1 MPTLTPLLSIQ
12 HTSKT
17 YDGTPALVDAALDVM
32 PGEVH
37 ALMGENGA
45 GKSTLIKILAGV
57 VRPDRAEIRISG
69 QPVSIHNPKEAYDRG
84 LRFIH
89 QELQIVPQVS
99 VAENLALSQPYPRW
113 LGVLVDWRKLHQQ
126 ANRALERLGISHI
139 DPRQPM
145 ARLSVGDRMLVK
157 IASAFASSTQA
168 ASIYVL
174 DEPTAALNA
183 SESQRLFAVI
193 RELKAQGCGILYV
206 SHRMDEVFEIC
217 NTVTVMRDGRVIST
231 QAIQQTSRGG
241 LIRLMTGREVSHAY
255 PPRTQSHG
263 PQVVLEGRG
272 LLNGVDFQVRAGEIL
287 GIAGLA
293 GAGQSELLK
302 AIMGALPSTVGT
314 LSLEGQPMRPAHPAD
329 GWEEGFAFVPQERR
343 EQGLVLSRSVREN
356 ISLPHLRR
364 LSTSGV
370 LLDVGRETRLA
381 DDLGKQVRLK
391 ATSNRQLTRQLSGG
405 NQQKVVFA
413 RAMAGQPRLLLLDE
427 PTRGV
432 DVGARFDLYTLIR
445 QASIDGTAILLASSD
460 LGELLGLCDRI
471 LVLRRGRGATVVE
484 AAGLTQHDL
493 LALCY
498 G

>member
-12 HTSKT
+12 HASKT
-17 YDGTPALVDAALDVM
+17 YDGTPALIDAALELL

-57 VRPDRAEIRISG
+57 VRPDRAEIRING
-69 QPVSIHNPKEAYDRG
+69 QPVSLHSPKAAYDRG

-89 QELQIVPQVS
+89 QELQIVPQIA

-113 LGVLVDWRKLHQQ
+113 LGVLVDWQRLYRQ
-126 ANRALERLGISHI
+126 ASESLGRLGISHI
-139 DPRQPM
+139 DPRQLM
-145 ARLSVGDRMLVK
+145 AHLSMGDRMLVK
-157 IASAFASSTQA
+157 IAAAFAA
-168 ASIYVL
+168 GAAKASIYIL

-183 SESQRLFAVI
+183 AEATRLFAVI

-217 NTVTVMRDGRVIST
+217 HTVTVMRDGRVVAS
-231 QAIQQTSRGG
+231 QPIQQTSRAG
-241 LIRLMTGREVSHAY
+241 LIRQMTGREVSHAY
-255 PPRTQSHG
+255 PPRTNPVHEE
-263 PQVVLEGRG
+263 VVLEGRG
-272 LLNGVDFQVRAGEIL
+272 LLNGVDFQLRGGEIL

-302 AIMGALPSTVGT
+302 AIMGAVLSKAGT
-314 LSLEGQPMRPAHPAD
+314 LSLNGRSLRPRHPTD
-329 GWEEGFAFVPQERR
+329 GWRRGFAYVPQERR
-343 EQGLVLSRSVREN
+343 VQGLLLSRSVREN

-364 LSTSGV
+364 LSMGGL
-370 LLDVGRETRLA
+370 LLDQAHEEQTA
-381 DDLGKQVRLK
+381 AALGSQVRLK
-391 ATSNRQLTRQLSGG
+391 STGSGQRTRQLSGG

-445 QASIDGTAILLASSD
+445 QASLEGTAILLASSD

-471 LVLRRGRGATVVE
+471 LILRQGRSAAPVN